1 MPQIASLKALP
12 TSPRLAEALQRTT
25 GSTLLI
31 CPECQTNALSAAMA
45 ALLDRLITSVKLS
58 AVVISPDAQRIEQ
71 RLTELLSAI
80 GVDFENPR
88 AGTVKVD
95 GRQIAIR
102 HPDKKLQL
110 SFSTVDFAVVDQ
122 LESLTADRWA
132 ELAALLRPTSR
143 TIALSGPS
151 LESAWY
157 YSLFADLLTLTFEDA
172 LAAGTLTAQQ
182 VEEKRNELSASE
194 FSYRFEC
201 RVGSNLLPVPG
212 ASLSVRGFARMRLRV
227 RTNDV
232 PAQIVPFDLFPLQRR
247 YLAMKR
253 LGRARGY
260 RMFILLKYR
269 RGGFTTLEQGESYR
283 HCVRFREARCLTL
296 AHTLP
301 DSIQIFSIAKRY
313 HENDPY
319 APAITGTGSSRELK
333 FSRTNSQY
341 VVATAGA
348 NAPGRGDTLDRVHG
362 SEVSK
367 WGSTDRGRFKVDEL
381 MSGLTQAASK
391 GEVVLESTP
400 NGYEW
405 FCQTYKDAKARKN
418 AYWPIFFRWFD
429 DPNNRATVRQPGQ
442 LSESKIECN
451 PVEVLET
458 LTDEEKDFTKARLL
472 IDPAKLR
479 ADDPSH
485 VFKVLTRIA
494 WRRARMLEVGKRL
507 FVQEYPEDDESC
519 FLTSGVCYFDA
530 HRIVELRNALPDYT
544 IDNVPGVR
552 HRAVPGGFETTWEG
566 PVPTERYVMGV
577 DTSEGIVGGDPNGIG
592 VLKESTGEQ
601 VCSVHGLFKPDELAG
616 HVERLHRLYN
626 EARFGVEVQNHG
638 HVVLARLGDRKLVDR
653 RFCFFYQPGRPG
665 WSTDQVTRPI
675 MLSDLSDILESPYA
689 PSIIRDRL
697 MLSECTTFNRQ
708 KGGKYEAD
716 SGAHDDCVMKW
727 AIAYSVRKAAKRAG
741 G

>member
-1 MPQIASLKALP
+1 MSSTVSLKAPP
-12 TSPRLAEALQRTT
+12 TSTRLAEALQRT
-25 GSTLLI
+25 GRTLLV

-45 ALLDRLITSVKLS
+45 ALLDRTVKSVRLA
-58 AVVISPDAQRIEQ
+58 AVVVTPDAQRVEQ

-80 GVDFENPR
+80 GIEFENPR
-88 AGTVKVD
+88 AGTIKAG
-95 GRQIAIR
+95 GRIIAIR
-102 HPDKKLQL
+102 SPEKKLQL
-110 SFSTVDFAVVDQ
+110 TFAAVDFAVVDQ
-122 LESLTADRWA
+122 IESLSADRWG

-143 TIALSGPS
+143 TIALCGPS
-151 LESAWY
+151 LSSAWY
-157 YSLFADLLTLTFEDA
+157 VSLFDDRQVLTYEDA

-182 VEEKRNELSASE
+182 VEEKRKAWSASE
-194 FSYRFEC
+194 FEYRYEC
-201 RVGSNLLPVPG
+201 KVTSNLLPVPG
-212 ASLSVRGFARMRLRV
+212 ASLSVRGFARLRLRV

-253 LGRARGY
+253 LGRRHGY

-296 AHTLP
+296 AHTFP
-301 DSIQIFSIAKRY
+301 DSVQIFAIARRY

-319 APAITGTGSSRELK
+319 APALTGGGSSTQLK
-333 FSRTNSQY
+333 FAKTNSQY

-391 GEVVLESTP
+391 GEVTLESTP

-405 FCQTYKDAKARKN
+405 FCQTYKDAKSRKN

-429 DPNNRATVRQPGQ
+429 DPNNRATVRIPGMQ
-442 LSESKIECN
+442 AQSKIECD

-458 LTDEEKDFTKARLL
+458 LTGEEKEFVKARLL
-472 IDPAKLR
+472 FDPSKLR
-479 ADDPSH
+479 ADDPVSVH
-485 VFKVLTRIA
+485 RVLTRVA
-494 WRRARMLEVGKRL
+494 WRRARKLEVGTRL

-544 IDNVPGVR
+544 IDSVPGII
-552 HRAVPGGFETTWEG
+552 HRNIPGGFETIWEK
-566 PVPTERYVMGV
+566 PIPTERYVMGI
-577 DTSEGIVGGDPNGIG
+577 DTSEGVVGGDPSGIG

-601 VCSVHGLFKPDELAG
+601 VYSLHGLFKPDELAG
-616 HVERLHRLYN
+616 HVERLHKMYN

-638 HVVLARLGDRKLVDR
+638 HVVLARLADRKLVDR

-675 MLSDLSDILESPYA
+675 MLSDLSDILSSAYA
-689 PSIIRDRL
+689 ETIIRDRL

-708 KGGKYEAD
+708 RDGKYEAD

-727 AIAYSVRKAAKRAG
+727 AIAYAIRKAAKVR
-741 G
+741 